1 MNVTQENIDTLNARI
16 KIEIGPEDYESPVTK
31 VLNDYRKKMTLQGF
45 RPGKVPFGVA
55 KKMYGKA
62 VLG

>member
-1 MNVTQENIDTLNARI
+1 MNISQENIDELNAKV
-16 KIEIGPEDYESPVTK
+16 KIEISPDDYEPSVNK

-55 KKMYGKA
+55 KKN
-62 VLG
+62 VW